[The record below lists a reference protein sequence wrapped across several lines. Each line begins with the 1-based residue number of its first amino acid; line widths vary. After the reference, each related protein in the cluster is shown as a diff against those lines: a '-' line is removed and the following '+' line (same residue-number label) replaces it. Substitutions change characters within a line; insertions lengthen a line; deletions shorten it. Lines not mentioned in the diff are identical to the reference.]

1 MRYLSLL
8 LTFLFVGAIAVS
20 ACGNIGATPT
30 SSLASIKLTTNP
42 NPPTSGNIELV
53 ATITDANGQPLDE
66 AEVFVFSSHTEMTS
80 MAMNGKASAKG
91 SGQYTL
97 QTNFSMNGRWKIT
110 VQVKKPPLNITES
123 FIVDFK

>member
-1 MRYLSLL
+1 MRYRSLL
-8 LTFLFVGAIAVS
+8 LSLLFVGALAAS
-20 ACGNIGATPT
+20 ACSGSGATPT
-30 SSLASIKLTTNP
+30 STPASIKLTTNP

-80 MAMNGKASAKG
+80 MAMNGKAIAKG

-97 QTNFSMNGRWKIT
+97 QTSFSMNGRWKIT

-123 FIVDFK
+123 IIVDFK

>member
-1 MRYLSLL
+1 MRYRSLL
-8 LTFLFVGAIAVS
+8 LFLFFAGALAVS
-20 ACGNIGATPT
+20 ACSSSQATPT
-30 SSLASIKLTTNP
+30 STLASIKLTTNP
-42 NPPTSGNIELV
+42 NPPASGKIELI

-80 MAMNGKASAKG
+80 MAMNGKAIAKG
-91 SGQYTL
+91 AGKYAL

>member
-1 MRYLSLL
+1 MRYRSLL
-8 LTFLFVGAIAVS
+8 LSLLFVGALAAS
-20 ACGNIGATPT
+20 ACSGSGVTPT
-30 SSLASIKLTTNP
+30 ISLASIKLTTNP

-53 ATITDANGQPLDE
+53 ATIADANGQPLDE

-80 MAMNGKASAKG
+80 MAMNGKAIAKG
-91 SGQYTL
+91 SGQYRL